1 LKGILKVIDEIIEK
15 LSSYALI
22 FSVFAMLL
30 ISVISIVLRWFSI
43 SIHWTEPFVRH
54 LVFLSTFLGGVL
66 ATGRGTH
73 IGIDIIGKYLESKNL
88 NQFSIWIT
96 RVISITSFCTLVWLV
111 LASISFML
119 IELKYGKAVFWG
131 ISSGFLV
138 GIIPFGFS
146 LIAYRFFF
154 IFVDSFSP
162 DFKNKVE
169 A

>member
-1 LKGILKVIDEIIEK
+1 MDLKGMLKGIDEAIEK

-30 ISVISIVLRWFSI
+30 ISVLSIVLRWFSI

-54 LVFLSTFLGGVL
+54 LVFLSTFLGGVI

-88 NQFSIWIT
+88 EKISVWIS
-96 RVISITSFCTLVWLV
+96 RVIA
-111 LASISFML
+111 LASLLTLAWLTKSSIDFMV

-146 LIAYRFFF
+146 IIAYRFFYL
-154 IFVDSFSP
+154 FVNSFC
-162 DFKNKVE
+162 KKEVE

>member
-1 LKGILKVIDEIIEK
+1 MKGILKGIDEIIEK

-30 ISVISIVLRWFSI
+30 ISVVSIVLRWFSI

-88 NQFSIWIT
+88 KQYSIWIS
-96 RVISITSFCTLVWLV
+96 RVIALASFCTLIWLV
-111 LASISFML
+111 SASISFMT

-138 GIIPFGFS
+138 GIIPFGFG

-154 IFVDSFSP
+154 IFVDSFSK
-162 DFKNKVE
+162 DSKNKVE

>member
-1 LKGILKVIDEIIEK
+1 LKGILKGIDEIIEK
-15 LSSYALI
+15 LSSYALV
-22 FSVFAMLL
+22 FSVFSMLL

-54 LVFLSTFLGGVL
+54 LVFLATFLGGVL

-73 IGIDIIGKYLESKNL
+73 IGIDIIGKYLESKKL
-88 NQFSIWIT
+88 DQYTIWIT
-96 RVISITSFCTLVWLV
+96 RIIAVASFGTLIW
-111 LASISFML
+111 LASSAVTFMM
-119 IELKYGKAVFWG
+119 IELKYGKPVFWG

-146 LIAYRFFF
+146 LIAYRFLFLF
-154 IFVDSFSP
+154 IESFSK
-162 DFKNKVE
+162 DFKQRGE